1 MKRVLLLCA
10 VAALALAAPA
20 TAGQKTQ
27 TLTMTGPGVFTASV
41 QFGSVPVG
49 GQATATVTLV
59 NATPDPLVVGLH
71 ITEFPAGS
79 GFAAD
84 TSCADAVQPGD
95 SCDVQVSMTG
105 DETGHY
111 KGKVGL
117 TTFAPCAITPEGCP
131 TGSPDIVIKLNGT
144 TRPR

>member
-20 TAGQKTQ
+20 TAGKKAQ
-27 TLTMTGPGVFTASV
+27 TLTLTGPGLFTAQV
-41 QFGSVPVG
+41 NFGSVPVG
-49 GQATATVTLV
+49 DQATATVTLA
-59 NATPDPLVVGLH
+59 NATSDPLVVGLH

-105 DETGHY
+105 DAPGHY
-111 KGKVGL
+111 KGRVGL
-117 TTFAPCAITPEGCP
+117 ITFVPNQ
-131 TGSPDIVIKLNGT
+131 TGDTPDIVIKLNGT
-144 TRPR
+144 TRPG